1 VSADSRDTLGA
12 LYLCY
17 LSLDDPL
24 VETQVVAY
32 LEGLARDRE
41 IHLLTF
47 ELRRPSRRERR
58 ERRRSLAV
66 RGINWH
72 SLRYHRRPS
81 LPATAFDTLAGAMVA
96 GWLVRRHGLG
106 VLHARSHVPAV
117 MALLARRFL
126 RQAPKLL
133 FDVRGLMAEEYEDAG
148 RWRRESVAFRLIKAV
163 ERIALAQ
170 AAGVVVLTDAV
181 RAQIASPTVT
191 APVVVIPCC
200 VDPARVAT
208 VPGRREEVRAHLG
221 LGNAT
226 VLVYVGKLGTWYM
239 PTEMALF
246 AAAARSVLGEA
257 QLVVLSQDDLK
268 PLRVAV
274 AAAGLPASA
283 WWAGTAHPE
292 ELGDYLAAADAGLS
306 FVRPTPSK
314 ISSSPTKVAEYLA
327 AGLPV
332 VFGSGVGD
340 LDEQLAGGVSVRLE
354 RFDNEALIAGCRDLG
369 DLLDDPN
376 TASRC
381 RKRAGEHFDLEVVG
395 IARYRAL
402 YDHLDRELA
411 PHAASP
417 AT

>member
-1 VSADSRDTLGA
+1 VSADGRRTLGA
-12 LYLCY
+12 LYVCY

-41 IHLLTF
+41 VHLLTF
-47 ELRRPSRRERR
+47 ELRRRSRHERG
-58 ERRRSLAV
+58 ELRRSLAL
-66 RGINWH
+66 RGIRWH
-72 SLRYHRRPS
+72 SLRYHRTPS
-81 LPATAFDTLAGAMVA
+81 LPATAFDTFAGAVVA

-106 VLHARSHVPAV
+106 VLHARSHVPAA
-117 MALLARRFL
+117 MALLARRFV
-126 RQAPKLL
+126 RRAPKLL

-148 RWRRESVAFRLIKAV
+148 RWQRDGFAFRLIKVV
-163 ERIALAQ
+163 ERMALAR

-181 RAQIASPTVT
+181 RAQIAASTVD

-200 VDPARVAT
+200 VDPARVAPL
-208 VPGRREEVRAHLG
+208 PGRREEVRARLG
-221 LGNAT
+221 LGAAT

-239 PTEMALF
+239 PSEMARF
-246 AAAARSVLGEA
+246 AAAARSVLGEV
-257 QLVVLSQDDLK
+257 QLIVLSQDDLD
-268 PLRVAV
+268 PLRDAV
-274 AAAGLPASA
+274 AAAGLPHSA
-283 WWAGTAHPE
+283 WWAGTARPE

-332 VFGSGVGD
+332 VFGSSVGD
-340 LDEQLAGGVSVRLE
+340 LDEQLAGGVGVRLD
-354 RFDNEALIAGCRDLG
+354 RFDDEALVAGCRDLG
-369 DLLDDPN
+369 DLLDDPD

-381 RKRAGEHFDLEVVG
+381 RKRVSEHFDLEAVG

-402 YDHLDRELA
+402 YDRLDRK
-411 PHAASP
+411 PS
-417 AT
+417 